1 MKLIEI
7 IAKIERA
14 LTGLKDYKEK
24 EYRDFSQEIDAVRNR
39 IGDALDSFEAT
50 ESELQCAKDNLDNIG
65 EAVDE
70 LEDMLQEHA

>member
-1 MKLIEI
+1 MKLIDI
-7 IAKIERA
+7 IAKLERA
-14 LTGLKDYKEK
+14 LTGLKNYKEK

-39 IGDALDSFEAT
+39 IGDALDSFEAA
-50 ESELQCAKDNLDNIG
+50 ESELQSAKDNLDNVG

>member
-39 IGDALDSFEAT
+39 IGDALDSFEAA
-50 ESELQCAKDNLDNIG
+50 ESELQSAKDNLDNIG

-70 LEDMLQEHA
+70 LEDMLKEHA